1 MNRNLDMVTQT
12 KSHLQKIQP
21 VCRTRP
27 RKGAMAVFA
36 LMLLSLLI
44 VVAAFAVE
52 LGMFMAE
59 KTEMQ
64 RSADSA
70 ALAACWEYVSHLNRK
85 ETEPKSRE
93 SARDLAASVAGTNLV
108 RLESL
113 EADLNTSNDSAGDIV
128 FGTFAGFGDPYADL
142 TPISAGVANA
152 VKIRLRQTNDQN
164 GEVRFTLARMLG
176 IASKPLEVDATASMS
191 SSIRGFIL
199 PGNSSKTVSLL
210 PFAVKES
217 VWNSFVAGNGGQDS
231 FSYNFANG
239 NVTSGSDGIRE
250 LNIYPHDTGASG
262 NSGTVDIG
270 SSGNSTND
278 IKRQILDGV
287 SAADLAHHGGKLEL
301 NSNGILL
308 LNGDTGISAGIKSQL
323 DSIKGDP
330 RIIMIYSQVNG
341 PGNNATFT
349 IVKFVGVRV
358 MEVNFQ
364 GSKNNSKRLMVQ
376 PANVVEDNVII
387 SNGSEDTS
395 DMVYSPA
402 RLVH

>member
-1 MNRNLDMVTQT
+1 
-12 KSHLQKIQP
+12 
-21 VCRTRP
+21 
-27 RKGAMAVFA
+27 MAVFA

-59 KTEMQ
+59 KAEMQ

-85 ETEPKSRE
+85 ETEPDSRE
-93 SARDLAASVAGTNLV
+93 SARNLAASVAGTNLV

-128 FGTFAGFGDPYADL
+128 FGTFAGFGDPHADL
-142 TPISAGVANA
+142 TPVDTGVANA

-191 SSIRGFIL
+191 SSIRGF
-199 PGNSSKTVSLL
+199 KTPSNRAQTIGLL

-217 VWNSFVAGNGGQDS
+217 VWNSFMAGGGGQDK
-231 FSYNFANG
+231 FTYNFNSG
-239 NVTSGSDGIRE
+239 NVTSGPDGVRE
-250 LNIYPHDTGASG
+250 LDIYPHNTGSSG

-278 IKRQILDGV
+278 IKRQIVDGV
-287 SAADLAHHGGKLEL
+287 SADDLSHHGGKLEFDA
-301 NSNGILL
+301 NGEFV
-308 LNGDTGISAGIKSQL
+308 LNGDTGISAGMKAQL
-323 DSIKGDP
+323 ESVIGEP
-330 RIIMIYSQVNG
+330 RIIMLYSQVSG

-349 IVKFVGVRV
+349 IVKFVGVRIV
-358 MEVNFQ
+358 EVNFQ
-364 GSKNNSKRLMVQ
+364 GSKNNSKRLMIQ
-376 PANVVEDNVII
+376 PANVVEANVII
-387 SNGSEDTS
+387 SNGSEVTS

>member
-1 MNRNLDMVTQT
+1 MVTQS
-12 KSHLQKIQP
+12 KSHQHEIRP
-21 VCRTRP
+21 SCGARP

-36 LMLLSLLI
+36 LLLLSLLI

-85 ETEPKSRE
+85 ETEPNSRE
-93 SARDLAASVAGTNLV
+93 SARNLAASVAGTNLV

-142 TPISAGVANA
+142 TPIDTGVANA

-191 SSIRGFIL
+191 SSIRGFKT
-199 PGNSSKTVSLL
+199 PANSAHRIGLL

-217 VWNSFVAGNGGQDS
+217 VWNDFMAGNGGQDKFNYDFDS
-231 FSYNFANG
+231 G
-239 NVTSGSDGIRE
+239 NIRSGPDGVRE

-262 NSGTVDIG
+262 NSGTIDVG

-278 IKRQILDGV
+278 IKRQIVEGV
-287 SAADLAHHGGKLEL
+287 SGDDLSYHGGKLEL
-301 NSNGILL
+301 NANGELL
-308 LNGDTGISAGIKSQL
+308 LNGDTGISSGMNEQL
-323 DSIKGDP
+323 QSVRGQP
-330 RIIMIYSQVNG
+330 RIIMLYSQVAG
-341 PGNNATFT
+341 PGDNATFT
-349 IVKFVGVRV
+349 IVKFVGVRIV
-358 MEVNFQ
+358 EVSFE
-364 GSKNNSKRLMVQ
+364 GSKNTSKRLMIQ

-387 SNGSEDTS
+387 SNGSEVTS

>member
-1 MNRNLDMVTQT
+1 MVTHT
-12 KSHLQKIQP
+12 NLFLSANRL
-21 VCRTRP
+21 CYRNRP

-36 LMLLSLLI
+36 LMLLSVLI

-85 ETEPKSRE
+85 ETEPNSRE
-93 SARDLAASVAGTNLV
+93 SARTLAASVAGTNLV
-108 RLESL
+108 RMESL
-113 EADLNTSNDSAGDIV
+113 EADLNYYNHSAGDIV
-128 FGTFAGFGDPYADL
+128 FGTFAGFGDPNADL
-142 TPISAGVANA
+142 TPTNSGVANA
-152 VKIRLRQTNDQN
+152 VKIRLRQTQDQN

-191 SSIRGFIL
+191 TSIRGFKT
-199 PGNSSKTVSLL
+199 PADSSQTIGLL

-217 VWNSFVAGNGGQDS
+217 IWNSFMAGSGSDN
-231 FSYNFANG
+231 FNYNFETG
-239 NVTSGSDGIRE
+239 NVTSGSDGVKE

-287 SAADLAHHGGKLEL
+287 SADDLSHHDGKLQL
-301 NSNGILL
+301 GADGTLL
-308 LNGDTGISAGIKSQL
+308 LNGDTGISAGMKSQL
-323 DSIKGDP
+323 EAVKGDP
-330 RIIMIYSQVNG
+330 RIIMIYSQVVG

-349 IVKFVGVRV
+349 IVKFVGVRIV
-358 MEVNFQ
+358 EVNFQ
-364 GSKNNSKRLMVQ
+364 GSKNNSKRLMIQ